1 MSELTG
7 IILANEKEAYDN
19 LKESVENLIENIRD
33 IDRNPDLD
41 ELETVNDI
49 LDAVD
54 SFEEFINP

>member
-7 IILANEKEAYDN
+7 IILANEKEAYEN

-54 SFEEFINP
+54 SFEEFIN